1 MRKNAPDALWDN
13 AWSKI
18 VLLYLGVFSMPLS
31 YALTR
36 TMSGMTN
43 VISMILG
50 IY

>member
-1 MRKNAPDALWDN
+1 MRYEMYGQFII
-13 AWSKI
+13 I
-18 VLLYLGVFSMPLS
+18 VLLYLGVFSIPLS

-36 TMSGMTN
+36 TMNGMTN